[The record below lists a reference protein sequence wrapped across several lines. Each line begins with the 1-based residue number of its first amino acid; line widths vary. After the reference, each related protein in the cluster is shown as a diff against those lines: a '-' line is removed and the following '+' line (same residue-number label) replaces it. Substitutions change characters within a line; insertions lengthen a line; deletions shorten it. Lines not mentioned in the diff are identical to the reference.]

1 MSCIRFSFLS
11 TYLLP
16 VEYLHRYSISFYYIS
31 KLKKQS
37 VPKLDSNSSVSQCH
51 QMSILN
57 VTMSPDEFLKC
68 HNVTRL
74 VSSMSPS
81 HNVSIQLEENMYSKR
96 RIVYKTFSRMQKWK
110 FLSLIFYQLSK

>member
-1 MSCIRFSFLS
+1 MSHPTNNTIRHEPSYKQHNKTC

-81 HNVSIQLEENMYSKR
+81 HNMSI
-96 RIVYKTFSRMQKWK
+96 VCH
-110 FLSLIFYQLSK
+110 